1 MTPAKFGT
9 LFDKMM
15 KGDLKAPCS
24 VLHTTRQEIKKKA
37 VRGWVGGRGG
47 VSRSGGETLNS
58 TPRIEMQS
66 RGGLEEGE
74 ECEDEALEDA

>member
-24 VLHTTRQEIKKKA
+24 MLRTTHQEIEKKT
-37 VRGWVGGRGG
+37 VRGWGGVRGG
-47 VSRSGGETLNS
+47 MSRYGGETLNS
-58 TPRIEMQS
+58 TPRMKMQS

-74 ECEDEALEDA
+74 EFEHEALDDA